1 MSDQRTERI
10 VNGYRLQNVIGRGS
24 SGKVMLGCHEVT
36 GDLAV
41 VKIVQRIQINRQHRT
56 IDGMTCGQ
64 SEFDS
69 RCQENVCREQRTIR
83 EGYLM
88 RLLNHPNIIHV
99 KDMLATDD
107 SFYLL
112 MEYAPGGTLGNHL
125 ARHRCLGETETRY
138 FARQIV
144 SAMDYMHRNSIVH
157 RDLKID
163 NIMLAEDHRQ
173 IKIADFGLS
182 NLYRP
187 DRLLQTHCGSMYFAA
202 PEMLNTVP
210 YCGPE
215 VDVWSLGVILFVLIT
230 GDMPFNDA
238 TAHGLYRKIHLA
250 RVQYPSEMSA
260 SCCDLL
266 SRIFQPDRAR
276 RILLADVM
284 RHPWMH
290 KHYRDP
296 IPNYLPLRLPLT
308 GPLSPS
314 TILMMVKGFDL
325 GSEREIKTELEAVI
339 RSPTYRYCA
348 NYVALIQAR
357 KASGMTEPLV
367 RLSDPTLQHWNGYD
381 DPQTVPAAYH
391 PLCSLYYLIS
401 EKVHHPRAVLVAD
414 SPASLHPSSL
424 CPSPADSDGSLGRM
438 DARIPRTPFGVP
450 DLTGSQLASVSS
462 STDSTTSSVKTPA
475 NHEPPLH
482 SGPRPTRRQ
491 HYVNLTTPPSSSSS
505 SLPPRGDSTSTLS
518 SDVSLPSSSTLSP
531 NLFESKTTHPSAG
544 PFQSFLHSFF
554 DVLSNLSCS
563 HK

>member
-1 MSDQRTERI
+1 
-10 VNGYRLQNVIGRGS
+10 
-24 SGKVMLGCHEVT
+24 
-36 GDLAV
+36 
-41 VKIVQRIQINRQHRT
+41 
-56 IDGMTCGQ
+56 
-64 SEFDS
+64 
-69 RCQENVCREQRTIR
+69 
-83 EGYLM
+83 M

-107 SFYLL
+107 CFYLL
-112 MEYAPGGTLGNHL
+112 MEYAPGGTLGSHL

-144 SAMDYMHRNSIVH
+144 SAMDYLHRNSIVH

-163 NIMLAEDHRQ
+163 NILLAEDHRQ
-173 IKIADFGLS
+173 IKITDFGLS

-230 GDMPFNDA
+230 GAMPFNDV

-250 RVQYPSEMSA
+250 RVQYPNEMSA

-314 TILMMVKGFDL
+314 TILMIVKGFDL
-325 GSEREIKTELEAVI
+325 GTEREIKTELEAVI

-357 KASGMTEPLV
+357 KASGMTEPY
-367 RLSDPTLQHWNGYD
+367 LSDPTLQHWNGYD

-401 EKVHHPRAVLVAD
+401 EKAHHARAVLVAD
-414 SPASLHPSSL
+414 SPGSLHPSSL

-450 DLTGSQLASVSS
+450 DLTSTGSQLASVSPW
-462 STDSTTSSVKTPA
+462 TDSTASSVRTPA

-482 SGPRPTRRQ
+482 SGPQPARRQ
-491 HYVNLTTPPSSSSS
+491 HYVHLSQPPSFPSTSSSSF
-505 SLPPRGDSTSTLS
+505 LPPRGNSTSTLT
-518 SDVSLPSSSTLSP
+518 SDVSLPSSSTFSLSP
-531 NLFESKTTHPSAG
+531 DIFEPKTMHPPPG
-544 PFQSFLHSFF
+544 LFQSFLHSFF
-554 DVLSNLSCS
+554 HVLSNLSCS